1 MSSSSALQTTYRQE
15 IVNGFDK
22 TVSVL
27 RDTVTTN
34 FMDKGGSAV
43 FLVSNTSSQV
53 ARTRGL
59 NGLIPADP
67 LSLDQN
73 TATLVPWHKLVTVSD
88 FNMFASQGNLADPM
102 KAAVMNALNR
112 KIDDDIIAALA
123 SATLT
128 TGATGVTASVAL
140 IQKARGILG
149 GQRVP
154 NDGNLTLLA
163 TPAMISYLMQ
173 APEFANSQYVTA
185 RPYVDGKPAYGDMR
199 MAYKWAGMTVIED
212 PTLSGIGTN
221 AEKCYLY
228 HKSAIG
234 QALNKNALE
243 FDMDFNREQ
252 KYSWANCTAFIG
264 TKILQTTGIVQIV
277 HDGSAIVTG

>member
-1 MSSSSALQTTYRQE
+1 MSTSALQTTYRQE
-15 IVNGFDK
+15 IINGFDK

-43 FLVSNTSSQV
+43 FLVADTINQV
-53 ARTRGL
+53 ARSRGT

-67 LSLDQN
+67 LALTQN

-102 KAAVMNALNR
+102 KAAVMASVNR
-112 KIDDDIIAALA
+112 KVDDDIITALN
-123 SATLT
+123 TGTVT
-128 TGATGVTASVAL
+128 TGATGQTASVAL
-140 IQKARGILG
+140 VQKARGILG
-149 GQRVP
+149 AAKVP
-154 NDGNLTLLA
+154 NDGNLTLLGS
-163 TPAMISYLMQ
+163 PAMTTYLMQ

-185 RPYVDGKPAYGDMR
+185 RPYVDGKPSYGDMR
-199 MAYKWAGMTVIED
+199 MAYKWAGLTYIED
-212 PTLSGIGTN
+212 PTLPGAGTN
-221 AEKCYLY
+221 AEKCFLF

-234 QALNKNALE
+234 QALNKNAIE

-252 KYSWANCTAFIG
+252 KYSWANCTAFFG
-264 TKILQTTGIVQIV
+264 TKVLQNSGIVVIT
-277 HDGSAIVTG
+277 HDGSAIVSG

>member
-1 MSSSSALQTTYRQE
+1 MSSNTALQTTYRQE

-34 FMDKGGSAV
+34 FMDKGGAAV
-43 FLVSNTSSQV
+43 FLVSDTINQN

-59 NGLIPADP
+59 NGMIPADP
-67 LSLDQN
+67 LVLTQN
-73 TATLVPWHKLVTVSD
+73 TATLAPWHKLVTVSD

-102 KAAVMNALNR
+102 KAAVMAALNR
-112 KIDDDIIAALA
+112 KIDDDIISILDT
-123 SATLT
+123 ATQT
-128 TGATGVTASVAL
+128 TGTAATGSVA
-140 IQKARGILG
+140 IVQKARGILG
-149 GQRVP
+149 AARVP

-163 TPAMISYLMQ
+163 TPALITYLMQ
-173 APEFANSQYVTA
+173 APEFANSQYVMA

-212 PTLSGIGTN
+212 PTLPGIGTA
-221 AEKCYLY
+221 AEHCFLY
-228 HKSAIG
+228 HKNAIG

-252 KYSWANCTAFIG
+252 KYSWANCTAYLG
-264 TKILQTTGIVQIV
+264 SKLLQNTGIVKIV
-277 HDGSAIVTG
+277 HDGSAVVAS